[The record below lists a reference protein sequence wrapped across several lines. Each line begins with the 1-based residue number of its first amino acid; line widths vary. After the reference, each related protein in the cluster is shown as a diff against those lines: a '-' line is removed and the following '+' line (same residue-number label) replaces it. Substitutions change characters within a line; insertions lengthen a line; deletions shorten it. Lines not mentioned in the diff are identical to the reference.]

1 MKEEERLAA
10 VIADIDDDCRVI
22 PRGALVLTPKGVV
35 VPNRSFDGLTVSE
48 ASKLLNFYHVREQV
62 NENRSGLDRAAFD
75 RSIDFMDPI
84 EDDIPRGCWS
94 LQFDRG
100 SALVLLRNL
109 HWLGHAFFHVPG
121 TNKYGS
127 FYHGI
132 GEKNKDLPFMLP

>member
-10 VIADIDDDCRVI
+10 VVADIDDDCRI
-22 PRGALVLTPKGVV
+22 APRGALVLTPKGQV
-35 VPNRSFDGLTVSE
+35 VPNRSFDGLTISE
-48 ASKLLNFYHVREQV
+48 ASKLLNYYHLREIV
-62 NENRSGLDRAAFD
+62 SESRSGLDRATFD
-75 RSIDFMDPI
+75 QAIDFLDPI

-100 SALVLLRNL
+100 SALVVLRNM

-121 TNKYGS
+121 TKKFGS
-127 FYHGI
+127 FYVGI